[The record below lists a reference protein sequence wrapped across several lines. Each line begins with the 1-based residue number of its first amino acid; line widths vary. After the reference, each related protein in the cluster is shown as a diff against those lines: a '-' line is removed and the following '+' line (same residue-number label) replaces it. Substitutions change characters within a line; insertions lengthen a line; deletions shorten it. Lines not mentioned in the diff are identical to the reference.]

1 VLKRIPIRLK
11 LILLAG
17 VPVIGALL
25 LATIIARGARREAQ
39 SAAAIGSIEDLAHLS
54 AQMSGLVHAL
64 QFERNELSLHM
75 AQKTLEAPEL
85 KERFAQTDI
94 ARRQLGGFLA
104 TRKMSS
110 LPPRLARDLKA
121 AEEKLSALQK
131 ERDAAVS
138 GGQPIDELLDYYQ
151 ATDLSLISATAAL
164 SQLADDGQLMRA
176 ISALVTVLQIK
187 ERASQEHALL
197 SHVFTIN
204 EFPAGTYKDLVA
216 LTTEEADYV
225 NVLHVDAT
233 DSVNEQFKSI
243 SQGPEFTRTA
253 ELRKVALDTMGDD
266 FHTNPE
272 EWSSAQGK
280 KIERFRS
287 MELVLNE
294 AVEVAA
300 LAKVRAA
307 ARSVRLSY
315 SLGGSVIALSAL
327 LAGLIARGISRSVA
341 SLAHAAEQ
349 VRNDKDFGIRAAKS
363 SEDELGRL
371 TDTFNEMLSGIEA
384 RDDEL
389 RSHRENLE
397 QLVQQ
402 RTVALQKRNEAM
414 RLVLDNVEQGLATIE
429 PDGTISSERSRA
441 FDEWFDGSEA
451 GDSFADRLAR
461 RDERVRGMLMAGWD
475 QVIDGFLPL
484 DCALDQMPQRIEVNG
499 RHYDLSYKA
508 IVEQESLRG
517 ALLVVS
523 DVTDELERARRDA
536 EQRELIGIFE
546 RVMRDRA
553 GFFEFFEE
561 CEELVSEVVGGGIV
575 SLQLAMRAVH
585 TLKGNCG
592 MFGIGSVA
600 EVAHEIESFIVE
612 TGALPSAEQAAGL
625 ASAWKAFSERVRRL
639 SGAETDAVLEVAD
652 EELREIELATQAGV
666 PQAKLAELLGRLRYE
681 RGVVRL
687 RRVAEQARS
696 LAQRLGKGELDVR
709 IEASPDL
716 RFQAERWA
724 PFWASFVHVVRNA
737 LDHGIEKPEARLRAG
752 KPERAKLSLVAESDG
767 KTLSIEIGDDGRGI
781 DWPRVREKARER
793 GLPHARES
801 DLVDALFSDGLSTA
815 EGVTEVSGRGVGM
828 SAVRDAAR
836 ALGGIVTVTSRSGI
850 GTTVRFRFP
859 IAEATK
865 ASHASFHSR
874 ALPNAPPPP
883 APATTHG
890 SKASVA

>member
-25 LATIIARGARREAQ
+25 LATIIARDARREAQ
-39 SAAAIGSIEDLAHLS
+39 SAAAIGSIEDLARLS
-54 AQMSGLVHAL
+54 AHMSGLVHAL

-75 AQKTLEAPEL
+75 AQKTLDAPEL
-85 KERFAQTDI
+85 KERFAQTDV
-94 ARRQLGGFLA
+94 ARKQLGDFLA
-104 TRKMSS
+104 TRKVSS

-121 AEEKLSALQK
+121 AEEKLSALQS
-131 ERDAAVS
+131 ERDTAVS
-138 GGQPIDELLDYYQ
+138 GKQPLDELLDYYE
-151 ATDLSLISATAAL
+151 ATNLSLISATAAL
-164 SQLADDGQLMRA
+164 TQLADDGQLMRA

-272 EWSSAQGK
+272 EWSNAQGK
-280 KIERFRS
+280 KIERFRN
-287 MELVLNE
+287 MELVLND

-341 SLAHAAEQ
+341 SLARAAEQ
-349 VRNDKDFGIRAAKS
+349 VRSDKDFSVRAAKT

-389 RSHRENLE
+389 QAHRENLE

-402 RTVALQKRNEAM
+402 RTLALQKRNEAM

-429 PDGTISSERSRA
+429 PDGRLAPERSRA
-441 FDEWFDGSEA
+441 FDDWFGGTEIQ
-451 GDSFADRLAR
+451 DSFADRLAR
-461 RDERVRGMLMAGWD
+461 DDERIRGTLKLGWD
-475 QVIDGFLPL
+475 QVAEGFLPVE
-484 DCALDQMPQRIEVNG
+484 CALDQLPQHIAVNG
-499 RHYDLSYKA
+499 HHYNLTYKA
-508 IVEQESLRG
+508 ILEQESLRG

-523 DVTDELERARRDA
+523 DVTNDVERTRRDA
-536 EQRELIGIFE
+536 EQGELIAIFE
-546 RVMRDRA
+546 RITRDRA
-553 GFFEFFEE
+553 GFFEFFKE
-561 CEELVSEVVGGGIV
+561 CQGLVSDVVTGEIASPQV
-575 SLQLAMRAVH
+575 AMRAVH
-585 TLKGNCG
+585 TVKGNCG

-600 EVAHEIESFIVE
+600 EVAHELESFIIE
-612 TGALPSAEQAAGL
+612 TGSLPSAEQSASL

-639 SGAETDAVLEVAD
+639 SGTETDAVLEIAD
-652 EELREIELATQAGV
+652 EELREIELATQEGV

-681 RGVVRL
+681 RGIVRL

-696 LAQRLGKGELDVR
+696 LAQRLGKGELDVQ
-709 IEASPDL
+709 IEASADV
-716 RFQAERWA
+716 RFHAERWA

-737 LDHGIEKPEARLRAG
+737 LDHGIEKPETRLRAG
-752 KPERAKLSLVAESDG
+752 KPERAKLRLVAETDE
-767 KTLSIEIGDDGRGI
+767 KMLSIEISDDGRGI
-781 DWPRVREKARER
+781 DWPRVRERARER

-815 EGVTEVSGRGVGM
+815 ENVTDVSGRGVGM

-836 ALGGIVTVTSRSGI
+836 GLGGVVTITSRSGI

-859 IAEATK
+859 IGEATPW
-865 ASHASFHSR
+865 SHASPHSR
-874 ALPNAPPPP
+874 AQPSLPLPVAPG
-883 APATTHG
+883 AAKRG
-890 SKASVA
+890 KVSLA